1 MALYSLFGLTLLY
14 GIVQKFT
21 SVKCFV
27 FIDGATDITSK
38 IKNLGKN
45 NVQEILNSWNEFVF
59 SDGHSDYSKSFEML
73 VNDKSITTAN
83 SNTLIVIGDAR
94 NNYRTIDQDLINR
107 ISNKFNNIY
116 WMNPERK
123 QYWNTGDSQFFKF
136 EEIIT
141 KYDEVRNLNQL
152 NRFINKIKFNK
163 VLKT

>member
-1 MALYSLFGLTLLY
+1 MSNLKKQNIQESYFLDTLLDIIY
-14 GIVQKFT
+14 SQKL
-21 SVKCFV
+21 K
-27 FIDGATDITSK
+27 DIIIYKGNNTLAY
-38 IKNLGKN
+38 KN
-45 NVQEILNSWNEFVF
+45 IIIS
-59 SDGHSDYSKSFEML
+59 
-73 VNDKSITTAN
+73 TAN

-94 NNYRTIDQDLINR
+94 NNYRTIDQDLINQ

-141 KYDEVRNLNQL
+141 NYDEVRNLNQL